1 MLPYFVNVPN
11 FPWNHSTL
19 AFLDCKWHVTKEVS
33 GMAKMKNHRFLSIL
47 FNFPQ
52 QILYR
57 FDRLSFVIFW
67 PLASLGKIQ
76 TSFSKHRRYWVRRYT
91 MLLSSHM
98 HHTRKTTA
106 DAEKPLL
113 RTRRGSQFAGGLR
126 SGSQLL
132 FFSRETL
139 SVSKLE
145 FARADLLVLREKK
158 KRFWRQKSGK
168 TYNKCFWLKIHTCLK
183 HSAWFASVF
192 GVVRLKKISVLRLE
206 KNQGKIEWF
215 FFHWDIF
222 YTRYFCTKSWNMIM
236 DH

>member
-1 MLPYFVNVPN
+1 MLPYFVNVTN

-158 KRFWRQKSGK
+158 
-168 TYNKCFWLKIHTCLK
+168 
-183 HSAWFASVF
+183 SVF
-192 GVVRLKKISVLRLE
+192 DVKSREKRITSVFDWKFTLVWSTVLDLLQFLVLFDWRKSVSFVWKKIKVRL
-206 KNQGKIEWF
+206 NDF
-215 FFHWDIF
+215 FLHWDFF
-222 YTRYFCTKSWNMIM
+222 YTRYFCTKSWNMIT

>member
-1 MLPYFVNVPN
+1 MSIVLKLTEVSSMLPYFVNVTN

-67 PLASLGKIQ
+67 PLLASLGKIQ

-126 SGSQLL
+126 SRSQLL
-132 FFSRETL
+132 FFFTWNTL
-139 SVSKLE
+139 SFEVGVRQSGLTCV
-145 FARADLLVLREKK
+145 AWKK
-158 KRFWRQKSGK
+158 KAFLTSKVGK
-168 TYNKCFWLKIHTCLK
+168 N
-183 HSAWFASVF
+183 V
-192 GVVRLKKISVLRLE
+192 
-206 KNQGKIEWF
+206 
-215 FFHWDIF
+215 
-222 YTRYFCTKSWNMIM
+222 
-236 DH
+236 

>member
-1 MLPYFVNVPN
+1 MLPYFVNVTN

-126 SGSQLL
+126 SRSQLL
-132 FFSRETL
+132 FFFTWNTL
-139 SVSKLE
+139 SFEVGVRQSGLTCV
-145 FARADLLVLREKK
+145 AWKK

-215 FFHWDIF
+215 FLH
-222 YTRYFCTKSWNMIM
+222 
-236 DH
+236 